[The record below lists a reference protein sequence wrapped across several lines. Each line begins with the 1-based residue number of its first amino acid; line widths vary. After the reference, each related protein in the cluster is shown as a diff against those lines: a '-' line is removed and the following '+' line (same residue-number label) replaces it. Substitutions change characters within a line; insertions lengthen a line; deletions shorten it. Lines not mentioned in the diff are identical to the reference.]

1 MKVLKG
7 IANVFGV
14 LLALVLSLV
23 LFVMLIAAPV
33 ISAAGSF
40 TETDTLK
47 KVVKNIDY
55 KELLAGMDM
64 EEAMGESGLDPELIA
79 TVMESGMM
87 DDLVEVYA
95 DGIFDLLEGKVDEV
109 VLSPETVNDILQKY
123 LDDIVPVVKAMIGD
137 EYPVPD
143 EMIRSMTSEML
154 KEYAGEFAGM
164 FPSAA
169 DLGLTQEV
177 MMAVRMLRDGTILW
191 GIIGVI
197 GVISILI
204 LVFRFVRFKGFMW
217 LTVVYALCGGLIFL
231 TSMSL
236 GDAVREVVA
245 VTEPGMEALITPL
258 ISILA
263 AEMMKGAGVLVGMAV
278 LFVLV
283 FVIGRKLM
291 RKRREAMQ
299 AEPMM

>member
-23 LFVMLIAAPV
+23 LFVMLITAPV

-95 DGIFDLLEGKVDEV
+95 DGIFDLLEGKVDIYLPDLKYSEARLAKSLSGAADYFPRAKSAIREMVRQTGPVQWDGDKIVKGVIIRHLILPGHVDNSLKVLDWIGENFHPGEV
-109 VLSPETVNDILQKY
+109 LVSLMSQYTPMPGMTAPLNRRVTKEEYDAVLSWMLLNDLEGFTQEI
-123 LDDIVPVVKAMIGD
+123 
-137 EYPVPD
+137 
-143 EMIRSMTSEML
+143 
-154 KEYAGEFAGM
+154 
-164 FPSAA
+164 SAA
-169 DLGLTQEV
+169 D
-177 MMAVRMLRDGTILW
+177 DGFIPD
-191 GIIGVI
+191 
-197 GVISILI
+197 
-204 LVFRFVRFKGFMW
+204 FQQK
-217 LTVVYALCGGLIFL
+217 
-231 TSMSL
+231 
-236 GDAVREVVA
+236 
-245 VTEPGMEALITPL
+245 
-258 ISILA
+258 
-263 AEMMKGAGVLVGMAV
+263 
-278 LFVLV
+278 
-283 FVIGRKLM
+283 
-291 RKRREAMQ
+291 
-299 AEPMM
+299 